1 MIGRIRERIDAI
13 RDDLDERNM
22 VLFDTLLFLVRF
34 TVLAAP
40 VYLLLWQGWDP
51 VWLRSINAT
60 ISSHVLNL
68 AGLETASSGT
78 FLSAPSILVDVSVDS
93 TGWKSMIAVIALI
106 LATLNEDRRKR
117 LYGIVAGVGIVFFG
131 NIGRITSMVY
141 AVEVLGVEYEFI
153 HTFLWRW
160 GLTFLVF
167 GYWALWLQWDGELPA
182 VTSPED

>member
-1 MIGRIRERIDAI
+1 MIEQIQERIDAV
-13 RDDLDERNM
+13 RDDLDDRNRT
-22 VLFDTLLFLVRF
+22 LFDTLLFLVRF

-40 VYLLLWQGWDP
+40 IYLLLWQGWDP

-60 ISSHVLNL
+60 VSSHVLNL

-93 TGWKSMIAVIALI
+93 TGWKSMIAVTALI
-106 LATLNEDRRKR
+106 LATLGENRRKR
-117 LYGIVAGVGIVFFG
+117 LYGIASGIGIVSIG

-141 AVEVLGVEYEFI
+141 AVEVFGADYEFI

-167 GYWALWLQWDGELPA
+167 GYWALWLHWDGSVPIQA
-182 VTSPED
+182 QWED